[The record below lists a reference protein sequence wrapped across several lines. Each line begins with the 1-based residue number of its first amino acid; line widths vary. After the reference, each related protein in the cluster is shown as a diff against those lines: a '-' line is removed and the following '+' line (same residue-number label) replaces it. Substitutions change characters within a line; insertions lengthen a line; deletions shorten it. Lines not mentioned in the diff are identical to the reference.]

1 MLNGELRLHGV
12 DVENL
17 AAAVM
22 QEACG
27 RRRLNEQQR
36 DDLLADLIAYTWELS
51 LRYDPDQDHARA
63 RGREPGFG
71 GWAIHWLRFRVI
83 DWVRKTEGRT
93 RWAFSDHVYER
104 SVPAVAS
111 LDQLDDAL
119 GPSSM
124 DAAAHSDVDLGR
136 VLLRGDSREA
146 WEDSGVGE
154 PEDERTAA

>member
-1 MLNGELRLHGV
+1 
-12 DVENL
+12 
-17 AAAVM
+17 M

-93 RWAFSDHVYER
+93 RYQFGPNAQHIRVEFRSAGGVYEKQR
-104 SVPAVAS
+104 REVVS

-124 DAAAHSDVDLGR
+124 DAEAHSDVDLGR